1 MLYLPHSICH
11 DDPSVQR
18 LLRMMEDAR
27 SLTAL
32 SLAAWQVARVL
43 AVRLVEDVLTE
54 RGRQPTAGPAGPA
67 RGGGG
72 GGEGRG
78 ARPGGAAGRSKGMAS
93 RQRMSLGGPVR
104 WQHRV
109 GRCSQGC
116 TIPQVAPFDEMLGV
130 QPHQRTRGEL
140 QGLGCALAVFVP
152 VAPAARLL
160 GWYCGGVVRPRAV
173 WCWVQAAGHHAMEH
187 LQEALAAVPRG
198 AEPTPRPLK

>member
-54 RGRQPTAGPAGPA
+54 RARQPTAWPAGPA
-67 RGGGG
+67 
-72 GGEGRG
+72 
-78 ARPGGAAGRSKGMAS
+78 GGAAGRSKGMAS

-104 WQHRV
+104 WQRRV

-140 QGLGCALAVFVP
+140 QGLGCGLGVFVP
-152 VAPAARLL
+152 GSPAARWL
-160 GWYCGGVVRPRAV
+160 GRRASWAGIVVAWCARVRCGFGCKR
-173 WCWVQAAGHHAMEH
+173 
-187 LQEALAAVPRG
+187 LAATQWSTSRRHWLPSPG
-198 AEPTPRPLK
+198 ATS